1 MSRNQ
6 QLSHAEQIAWQ
17 KKCIL
22 EDWLEEE
29 AFRLKLMLSTFRR
42 AFEEE

>member
-1 MSRNQ
+1 MNGIK

-17 KKCIL
+17 KQCIL

-29 AFRLKLMLSTFRR
+29 RKDTAANELPEQRK
-42 AFEEE
+42 

>member
-1 MSRNQ
+1 VSRNQ

-29 AFRLKLMLSTFRR
+29 REDSAAIKLPERC
-42 AFEEE
+42 

>member
-1 MSRNQ
+1 MNGIK

-29 AFRLKLMLSTFRR
+29 GDSAANKFH
-42 AFEEE
+42 EQ

>member
-1 MSRNQ
+1 VNGIK

-29 AFRLKLMLSTFRR
+29 PKKPAANEVPEQRK
-42 AFEEE
+42 